1 MLFDSSIIQNN
12 TSINKLFLAILF
24 LLKALHFYINSNLQV
39 FLSVIKTFTSNNQS
53 AWSRN
58 FIDSR
63 NYQLFSSDYQVF
75 SCDCKNYI
83 SYNFGFTSLYQKITS
98 KYADNLTSYQTFT
111 CNNTLFMPTCV
122 LFSSNCIAH
131 TCNNISL

>member
-1 MLFDSSIIQNN
+1 MLFVSSIIQSN
-12 TSINKLFLAILF
+12 TTINKLFLSV
-24 LLKALHFYINSNLQV
+24 LLLLNALHFYFNSNFQV
-39 FLSVIKTFTSNNQS
+39 FLSVNKTFSLNNQS

-58 FIDSR
+58 IIDSR
-63 NYQLFSSDYQVF
+63 NYQMFSLACQMF

-83 SYNFGFTSLYQKITS
+83 SYNFRPNPLYQKITS
-98 KYADNLTSYQTFT
+98 KYADNLSSYQTFN

>member
-12 TSINKLFLAILF
+12 TSINKLFLSKVF
-24 LLKALHFYINSNLQV
+24 LVNALHFYTNSNLQV
-39 FLSVIKTFTSNNQS
+39 FLSVNKTFSSRNQT

-58 FIDSR
+58 IFDSC
-63 NYQLFSSDYQVF
+63 NYQMFSSDYQIF
-75 SCDCKNYI
+75 SCNCKNYI
-83 SYNFGFTSLYQKITS
+83 SYNFCPTSLYQKFTS
-98 KYADNLTSYQTFT
+98 KYADNLSSFQTFT